1 MSEAESKSLLSYSD
15 VAVFEKGVVSLTTA
29 VMQGKLIP
37 GRFFLYVLL
46 VCRCYGCE

>member
-37 GRFFLYVLL
+37 GRFFL
-46 VCRCYGCE
+46 